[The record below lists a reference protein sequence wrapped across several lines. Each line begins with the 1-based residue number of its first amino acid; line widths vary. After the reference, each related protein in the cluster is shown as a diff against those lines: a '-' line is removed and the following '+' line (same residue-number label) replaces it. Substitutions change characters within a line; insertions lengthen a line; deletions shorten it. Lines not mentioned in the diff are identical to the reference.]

1 MESLSA
7 PLVQQVE
14 KSVSSELEQ
23 VEQKMAD
30 ELEKEAGVVGG
41 ELAKEAQEAER
52 AFYGAR
58 PEWPKRVEG
67 FMSGL

>member
-1 MESLSA
+1 
-7 PLVQQVE
+7 
-14 KSVSSELEQ
+14 
-23 VEQKMAD
+23 MAD

-67 FMSGL
+67 FMSGM